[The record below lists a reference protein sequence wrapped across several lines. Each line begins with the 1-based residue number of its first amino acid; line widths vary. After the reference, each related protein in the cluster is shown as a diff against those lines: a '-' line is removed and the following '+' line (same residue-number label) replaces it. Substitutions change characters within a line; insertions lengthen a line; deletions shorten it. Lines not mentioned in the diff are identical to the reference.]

1 MAVRYIGFCLFV
13 LWSLFIIK
21 LKIFYLND
29 VNILIMDCVTSYI
42 LIFIYFCYYLMY
54 DYF

>member
-42 LIFIYFCYYLMY
+42 LNIHIFLLLFNV
-54 DYF
+54 